1 MDAQYP
7 FATRDDLWRVF
18 DELKGLHVR
27 QFEQSE
33 RIARL
38 EKDREEH
45 TRLKNVWASS
55 LSPLHSAASGPISSV
70 SSFNPQA
77 EPFKGFD
84 QGHSATVNPVM
95 PGADVEYEPRRGA
108 SRANSVRFDES
119 AIHGYNEQTSR
130 SSHESQIRP
139 GRTLGGLPMTERSSS
154 CRSDGRIS
162 TSGLSMQSTRSNS
175 LRLDTSS
182 RMMDSSL
189 SVSPLTP
196 PPGLFLLGPVP
207 SVIRCWL
214 TMDFTNETLL
224 YAAVCSGSFVSS
236 LGSSLIH
243 KLSLEDQVFR
253 DGDGRSSI
261 KLNMWLPEASVHA
274 SSSGSSSPNP
284 QVPSLTVHF
293 LVHDTHSEDESIQI
307 ILGSDVLRCHN
318 ADIMFSQDK
327 MTLVDENRSR
337 ISVPLV
343 RPEKD
348 WVFKLLRTAPDTTN
362 PEYPQKSLT
371 RRQSSVGII
380 GQGSPGFKY
389 PLSAPA
395 SIRASVGEADA
406 KRPVLQLNP
415 ADSGEVTD
423 TPGPNATEPK
433 TEASNVQTSWR
444 RGPRSE
450 PSNGSKPK
458 ARPMTVL
465 KPMKSMT
472 RVSSGVMT
480 PSSQAGEAPHLE
492 SSPWTTRPV
501 GDSSAKM
508 PSKNPAGDATAF
520 PWLNS
525 YK

>member
-18 DELKGLHVR
+18 NELKGLHVR

-38 EKDREEH
+38 ERDREEH

-77 EPFKGFD
+77 EPFKGFE
-84 QGHSATVNPVM
+84 QGPSAAVNAVM
-95 PGADVEYEPRRGA
+95 SGVDVEYEPRRGA

-119 AIHGYNEQTSR
+119 AIHGKNIGRSPYDRAILVLSIGWPNQHFGAVDAIYEEQQSAPR
-130 SSHESQIRP
+130 YEQSHD
-139 GRTLGGLPMTERSSS
+139 GL
-154 CRSDGRIS
+154 
-162 TSGLSMQSTRSNS
+162 LSN
-175 LRLDTSS
+175 
-182 RMMDSSL
+182 
-189 SVSPLTP
+189 
-196 PPGLFLLGPVP
+196 
-207 SVIRCWL
+207 VIRCWL
-214 TMDFTNETLL
+214 TMNFTNETLL

-293 LVHDTHSEDESIQI
+293 LVHDTHSGDESIQI
-307 ILGSDVLRCHN
+307 ILGIDVLRCHN

-389 PLSAPA
+389 PVSAPA

-406 KRPVLQLNP
+406 KRPVLALNP
-415 ADSGEVTD
+415 TDSGEVTD
-423 TPGPNATEPK
+423 MPGPNATEPK
-433 TEASNVQTSWR
+433 TEASNVQASWR

-492 SSPWTTRPV
+492 NSPWTARPV
-501 GDSSAKM
+501 GDGSAKM

-525 YK
+525 YKPTG